1 MNRKNHNKLFL
12 CIAGGVIFL
21 LILLRFGLYF
31 LKSGGFEGLSMM
43 LPVLLFCF
51 AIFAV
56 LTTVFFAVWV
66 YQDCKIRGDDPV
78 VWVIIM
84 FAASPFIGLLVY
96 FLRRPRTKKSCPSC
110 GRKISLEAKYCEAC
124 GAYVENME
132 DISIMEKKKT
142 HHLGLIA
149 AGVISIVLML
159 GSLGGFIV
167 SAAAG
172 DYVNTDVSSD
182 TRVWNMGV
190 ITMETST
197 YFGGVWKLD
206 FKSASDGYIEEQSMK
221 IKDAVSQVLRADIS
235 CGTVPEDAELILW
248 LVQGDTV
255 KSVDV
260 TDLSEPL
267 EYPLDDFENGKLRV
281 RLQINGVK
289 DVSSEIEV
297 Q

>member
-1 MNRKNHNKLFL
+1 MNRKNQNKLFL
-12 CIAGGVIFL
+12 CIGIAVVFL

-31 LKSGGFEGLSMM
+31 LKSGGFEGLSML

-51 AIFAV
+51 VIFAV
-56 LTTVFFAVWV
+56 LTTVFFAAWV
-66 YQDCKIRGDDPV
+66 YQDCKMRGDDPV
-78 VWVIIM
+78 VWVIII

-96 FLRRPRTKKSCPSC
+96 FLRRPEMKKGCPVC
-110 GRKISLEAKYCEAC
+110 GRRISSEAKYCEVC

-132 DISIMEKKKT
+132 DMRIMEKKKT
-142 HHLGLIA
+142 HHLGLIV
-149 AGVISIVLML
+149 AGVVSIVLML
-159 GSLGGFIV
+159 GSLGAFIV

-172 DYVNTDVSSD
+172 DYVNSDVASD
-182 TRVWNMGV
+182 ERVWNLGV

-206 FKSASDGYIEEQSMK
+206 FKSASDGYIEEQKMK
-221 IKDAVSQVLRADIS
+221 IEDADSQVLSADIS
-235 CGTVPEDAELILW
+235 CGTVPENAELILW
-248 LVQGDTV
+248 LVQGDTAQ
-255 KSVDV
+255 SVDV

-289 DVSSEIEV
+289 DVSSEISI

>member
-1 MNRKNHNKLFL
+1 MNRKNQNKLFL
-12 CIAGGVIFL
+12 CIGIAVVFL

-31 LKSGGFEGLSMM
+31 LKSGGFEGLSML
-43 LPVLLFCF
+43 LPMLLFCF
-51 AIFAV
+51 VLFAV

-66 YQDCKIRGDDPV
+66 YQDCKMRGDDPV
-78 VWVIIM
+78 VWVIII

-96 FLRRPRTKKSCPSC
+96 FLRRPEMKKGCPAC
-110 GRKISLEAKYCEAC
+110 GRRISPEAKYCEAC
-124 GAYVENME
+124 GAYVESME
-132 DISIMEKKKT
+132 DMRIMEKKKT

-149 AGVISIVLML
+149 AGVVSIVLML
-159 GSLGGFIV
+159 GSLGAFIA

-172 DYVNTDVSSD
+172 DYVNSDVASD
-182 TRVWNMGV
+182 ERVWNLGV

-206 FKSASDGYIEEQSMK
+206 FKSASDGYIEEQKMK
-221 IKDAVSQVLRADIS
+221 IEDADSQVLSADIS
-235 CGTVPEDAELILW
+235 CGTVPENAELILW
-248 LVQGDTV
+248 LVQGDTAQ
-255 KSVDV
+255 SVDV

-289 DVSSEIEV
+289 DVSSEISI